1 MLESKVLL
9 IEDDPAIVENLSAY
23 LKEERF
29 EVTAVDGQSKALE
42 QIEADRPDIKADREV
57 RRCGESG

>member
-29 EVTAVDGQSKALE
+29 EVTAVDGQSKALA
-42 QIEADRPDIKADREV
+42 QIEAGPYPAGCNPCAGKRI
-57 RRCGESG
+57 

>member
-1 MLESKVLL
+1 MCYCYSAARLIPQMEDCDMLESKVLL

-29 EVTAVDGQSKALE
+29 EVTGWTGRARLL
-42 QIEADRPDIKADREV
+42 
-57 RRCGESG
+57 RR